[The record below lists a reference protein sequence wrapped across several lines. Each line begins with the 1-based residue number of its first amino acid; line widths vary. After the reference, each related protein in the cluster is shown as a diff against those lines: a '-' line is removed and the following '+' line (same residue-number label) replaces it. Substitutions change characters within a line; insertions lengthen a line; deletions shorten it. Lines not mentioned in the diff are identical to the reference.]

1 MAKWPDRSLGL
12 ACFSIAQCNAIEDSL
27 QRCGV
32 LAAAEAFAPKGE
44 RLFIKNLESVQGDE
58 RDVIFISIGHG
69 PDAQGRM
76 TAGFGPLSS
85 DGGERRLNVL
95 ISRARGFNARFF
107 HRLLPATFQPIRSL
121 AGRECYENFF
131 TTQRPNTL
139 PLVK

>member
-1 MAKWPDRSLGL
+1 MTRALNHIAKWPDRSLGL
-12 ACFSIAQCNAIEDSL
+12 ACFSVAQRDAIEDSL

-58 RDVIFISIGHG
+58 RDVIFISIGYG

-85 DGGERRLNVL
+85 DGGAAERFDL
-95 ISRARGFNARFF
+95 SRAAPMLGFFIDYCRR
-107 HRLLPATFQPIRSL
+107 HPS
-121 AGRECYENFF
+121 
-131 TTQRPNTL
+131 
-139 PLVK
+139 